1 MPAAPPPEELAL
13 LAELLSLP
21 TTRYPE
27 LQLSPPR
34 EKARTFAALL
44 RQLAE
49 LARRQPLSIVFE
61 DLHWIE
67 PSSRELLDLIVE
79 RAAGLPAL
87 LILTFRPEFQP
98 PWSGLP
104 QVTTLALN
112 RLYPRTGAE
121 MIASIAGDRP
131 LPTELAA
138 EIVARADGVPLFVE
152 ELARAFIEAG
162 SGAGVD
168 RALLGAPPPSAGV
181 SAALNAPLMARL
193 DRLGPVAS

>member
-1 MPAAPPPEELAL
+1 M
-13 LAELLSLP
+13 
-21 TTRYPE
+21 
-27 LQLSPPR
+27 
-34 EKARTFAALL
+34 
-44 RQLAE
+44 AE
-49 LARRQPLSIVFE
+49 LAGRQPLLIVFE
-61 DLHWIE
+61 DLHWID

-79 RAAGLPAL
+79 RAASLPAL

-112 RLYPRTGAE
+112 RLDPRTGAE
-121 MIASIAGDRP
+121 MVAGISPAIGR

-162 SGAGVD
+162 GRAGID
-168 RALLGAPPPSAGV
+168 GRSW
-181 SAALNAPLMARL
+181 AR
-193 DRLGPVAS
+193 RLRQPACRRRSTPR